1 MIPAYGFYPCLKP
14 CPACRGKLLSLTP
27 LRKEFLQGPLQGLGV
42 SCFCQ
47 QCTRRYRATSRLNYS
62 GVAWLGPIGR
72 WLWWQSAA
80 LESTSPASDET

>member
-27 LRKEFLQGPLQGLGV
+27 LRKEFLRGPLQGLGI

-47 QCTRRYRATSRLNYS
+47 ICTRRYRATSSLNYS
-62 GVAWLGPIGR
+62 AVAWLGPIGR
-72 WLWWQSAA
+72 WLWWHSAA
-80 LESTSPASDET
+80 LESTSPAPEI